1 MSNEIRINHSNLIA
15 AIRSALEHA
24 GVPAHIAQIEAEI
37 MAEADLMGVPSHG
50 VRMLPGLVRAIH
62 EGRASANPS
71 ITLTR
76 ERGATCVLDG
86 DNGPGRFVSL
96 QAMNRAVEKSKLF
109 GIGACMATRVT
120 HWGRAFAYAYR
131 AAQAGAIGICMTN
144 AVPNMLGW
152 NSTRPL
158 LGNNP
163 LAIGVPRG
171 QREPVVLDLAMSQAA
186 LGKVGTFSR
195 EGKDAP
201 TGWGLDKDGNPTNDP
216 QEILASGRL
225 LPFGDH
231 KGTGLAV
238 MMELLTGALSGMML
252 SQEVVAIDHSGLDPN
267 TSKLFIALDPDAFST
282 REQLAN
288 KFEQLAAWL
297 RDAEPGLDIT
307 FPGDRSWQTREINLR
322 DGIPIHRDIIAQLLA
337 VGVELS

>member
-1 MSNEIRINHSNLIA
+1 MTNEIRISHFNLIA
-15 AIRSALEHA
+15 TIRSALDREH
-24 GVPAHIAQIEAEI
+24 VPAHIAQVEAEI

-50 VRMLPGLVRAIH
+50 VRMLPGLVRGI
-62 EGRASANPS
+62 RASTATANPR

-76 ERGATCVLDG
+76 ERGAMCVLDG

-96 QAMNRAVEKSKLF
+96 DAMKHAIEKAQQF
-109 GIGACMATRVT
+109 GIGACLATRVT

-131 AAQAGAIGICMTN
+131 AAQAGAIGICTTN

-152 NSTRPL
+152 NSTRPV

-171 QREPVVLDLAMSQAA
+171 EREPVVLDLAMSQAA

-201 TGWGLDKDGNPTNDP
+201 TGWGLDKDGKPTNDP
-216 QEILASGRL
+216 KEILASGRL

-267 TSKLFIALDPDAFST
+267 TSKLFIALDPEAFGS
-282 REQLAN
+282 REQLAH
-288 KFEQLAAWL
+288 KIEQFAAWL
-297 RDAEPGLDIT
+297 RDAEPGLEIT
-307 FPGDRSWQTREINLR
+307 LPGDRSWQARETNLR
-322 DGIPIHRDIIAQLLA
+322 DGIPIHRDIIAQLEA
-337 VGVELS
+337 VGVELE